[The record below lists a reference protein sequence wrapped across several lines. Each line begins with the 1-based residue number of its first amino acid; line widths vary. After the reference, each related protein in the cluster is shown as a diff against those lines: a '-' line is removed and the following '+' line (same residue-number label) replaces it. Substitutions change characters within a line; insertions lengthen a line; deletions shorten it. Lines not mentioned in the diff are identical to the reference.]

1 MYLLV
6 KVELEKIMQ
15 QVEKS
20 KKESVVV
27 EEEEVSVK
35 NGKGKEKQNK
45 NEENIVIK
53 AADQKNKKG
62 GQG

>member
-1 MYLLV
+1 
-6 KVELEKIMQ
+6 MQ

-62 GQG
+62 GQGEKSKCCK